1 MLIKHE
7 KIDYS
12 LTAKKMTVLPS
23 GLDHWHQRAEFV
35 YVIEGECWIK
45 VGKQKNLCRPGDV
58 AFIQSGEIH
67 AIWSETKH
75 LLYVFTFDPGMFY
88 RILPEFCFPRHFI
101 SAQDQQKAGLDAE
114 ISNLFYEIYREKEE
128 EKPLYEA
135 LMRADI
141 LRLYSIL
148 TRYFEDDSPRDEK
161 TLARVQQFQTVLEFI
176 TSHYAEHITL
186 ADIAEVINYTPSYV
200 STLFVTFAGINFKA
214 YLDNFRVKK
223 AADLL
228 CSTHQ
233 TVTDIA
239 LQCGYENVRTFNN
252 AFRRVTGQAPS
263 RFRKSNF

>member
-7 KIDYS
+7 KIDYT
-12 LTAKKMTVLPS
+12 LTARKMTVSPN

-35 YVIEGECWIK
+35 YVIEGTCSIK
-45 VGKQKNLCRPGDV
+45 VGKQQRLCSPGDV

-67 AIWSETKH
+67 AIWSDTKH
-75 LLYVFTFDPGMFY
+75 VLYVFTFDPAMFY

-101 SAQDQQKAGLDAE
+101 SAQDQKEAGLDGE

-128 EKPLYEA
+128 ETSLYEA
-135 LMRADI
+135 MMRAGI
-141 LRLYSIL
+141 LRLYSL
-148 TRYFEDDSPRDEK
+148 LVRHFEDDSPRDEK
-161 TLARVQQFQTVLEFI
+161 TLARIQQFQTALEFI
-176 TSHYAEHITL
+176 ATHYAEHITL
-186 ADIAEVINYTPSYV
+186 TDVAEVINYTPSYV
-200 STLFVTFAGINFKA
+200 STLFVTFAGVNFKA

-223 AADLL
+223 AVDLL